1 MDALPYATPPRWWA
15 PRPRPIFVRA
25 LRPLRI
31 LIRQRWQE
39 GVYGVDLRG
48 LEHLRE
54 AAGRDQGIII
64 TPNHAAHSDPFVMLR
79 AGDALGRMCY
89 YMVAWQSFLLLSPLA
104 RWVIQ
109 AHGAFSIDR
118 EGNDLRAFRQA
129 VEVVGQTRNPLVIFA
144 EGEVYHNS
152 DQVAPFRQGAAA
164 VALAALRRARRPV
177 ACVPA
182 AIRYRYL
189 KDPTPELVPLVDA
202 MEQKRSLG
210 PRRNW
215 PLAPR
220 LARLADDVLARH
232 EKHFLGRVETG
243 AFATRATA
251 LTDAILR
258 ALEDRHGTAPDGTDV
273 PERVA
278 RLRRAA
284 IKQTENSPPD
294 SDGARQAARD
304 LADLDTAVQVYSY
317 TNDYTSDDPP
327 IERLA
332 EIVDKFE
339 EDLLGVTTARTRAA
353 RRAVVRF
360 GPAVAA
366 APFQERR
373 DGVRALTEA
382 MEQKVRELL
391 DELIADL
398 SFRKPMNR
406 AGAYS

>member
-1 MDALPYATPPRWWA
+1 MDVFPYATPPRWWA
-15 PRPRPIFVRA
+15 PNLRPFFVRVT
-25 LRPLRI
+25 RPLRI
-31 LIRQRWQE
+31 AIWQRWQE
-39 GVYGVDLRG
+39 GVYGVEVRG

-54 AAGRDQGIII
+54 AAGRDQGVIV

-79 AGDALGRMCY
+79 AGDALRRPFY
-89 YMVAWQSFLLLSPLA
+89 YIVAWQSFLLLSPLA
-104 RWVIQ
+104 RWVIRR
-109 AHGAFSIDR
+109 HGAFSVDR
-118 EGNDLRAFRQA
+118 EGNDMLAFRQA
-129 VEVVGQTRNPLVIFA
+129 IEIVRRGRHPLVMFA

-152 DQVAPFRQGAAA
+152 DQVTPFRPGAAA
-164 VALAALRRARRPV
+164 VALAALRRAHRPV

-182 AIRYRYL
+182 AIRYRYV
-189 KDPTPELVPLVDA
+189 KDPTPELLPLVDA
-202 MEQKRSLG
+202 MERKLSLES
-210 PRRNW
+210 RHSW

-232 EKHFLGRVETG
+232 ERHFLGRVETG
-243 AFATRATA
+243 SFARRAAA
-251 LTDAILR
+251 LTEAILR
-258 ALEDRHGTAPDGTDV
+258 SLEERHGTPPDGTDI
-273 PERVA
+273 PERVT

-284 IKQTENSPPD
+284 IRQKEGSPA
-294 SDGARQAARD
+294 DGPAARQARGD
-304 LADLDTAVQVYSY
+304 LHDVNTAVQVYSY

-366 APFQERR
+366 APFQEQS

-382 MEQKVRELL
+382 MERKVRELL
-391 DELIADL
+391 NELIAETRRPL
-398 SFRKPMNR
+398 PVLAAK
-406 AGAYS
+406 